1 MRSFWAHNPSLI
13 LVIFIVTFILV
24 GHYCFDL
31 YPSTIALRAHLPP
44 STIHQK
50 ALVERYAQ
58 LGIHGD
64 ALGTISALTL
74 GYKGDL
80 NKEVIGNFRRSGAA
94 HILAVSGLHTGI
106 IYAILLYLLTCF
118 KQRVPL
124 YEERFKRCLIS
135 SLCIVCLWAYAY
147 LTGLTPSVV
156 RSAIMFSLAEVAH
169 MLYRE
174 RFSLNVVFF
183 SAAINLA
190 FRPTDLFSVSFQ
202 LSYAA
207 VIAIVLASPLFSFPA
222 LYKIRPQTLGKTV
235 RYVYGLVTV
244 SLAAQLGTLPLTL
257 YYFHQMSN
265 YFLLTNMIVIPLA
278 SLLVPLGFATLVFG
292 GVPYVGDALVW
303 LLQWGTDI
311 MMMGVH
317 WVQSLPGAFVQV
329 YF

>member
-24 GHYCFDL
+24 GHYCFNL
-31 YPSTIALRAHLPP
+31 YPSSLHLPP

-50 ALVERYAQ
+50 ALVDRYAQ

-80 NKEVIGNFRRSGAA
+80 DKEVIGDFRRSGAA
-94 HILAVSGLHTGI
+94 HILAVSGLHTGLV
-106 IYAILLYLLTCF
+106 YAILLCLLTGCGRW
-118 KQRVPL
+118 KPL
-124 YEERFKRCLIS
+124 YEQRGRRCLNS
-135 SLCIVCLWAYAY
+135 CVCIVCLWAYAY

-156 RSAIMFSLAEVAH
+156 RSVIMFSLAEVAH
-169 MLYRE
+169 MLYRD
-174 RFSLNVVFF
+174 RVSLNVVFL
-183 SAAINLA
+183 SAAIILA

-207 VIAIVLASPLFSFPA
+207 VIAIVLCSPLFSFPS
-222 LYKIRPQTLGKTV
+222 LDRIRPKALSKTV
-235 RYVYGLVTV
+235 RSVVGLVTV

-278 SLLVPLGFATLVFG
+278 TILVPLGFATLVFG

-303 LLQWGTDI
+303 CLQNGTDLL
-311 MMMGVH
+311 MFAVN

-329 YF
+329 SF

>member
-24 GHYCFDL
+24 GHYCFNF
-31 YPSTIALRAHLPP
+31 YPSTIHLPP

-58 LGIHGD
+58 LGVHGD

-80 NKEVIGNFRRSGAA
+80 NKEVIGDFRRSGAA

-135 SLCIVCLWAYAY
+135 GVCIVCLWAYAY

-156 RSAIMFSLAEVAH
+156 RSVIMFTLAEVAH

-183 SAAINLA
+183 SAAIILA

-207 VIAIVLASPLFSFPA
+207 VIAIVLCSPLFSFPS
-222 LYKIRPQTLGKTV
+222 LDRIRPKALSKTV
-235 RYVYGLVTV
+235 RSVVGLVTV

-278 SLLVPLGFATLVFG
+278 TVLVPLGFATLVFG
-292 GVPYVGDALVW
+292 DVPYVGDALVW

-317 WVQSLPGAFVQV
+317 WVQSLPGAFVQI
-329 YF
+329 